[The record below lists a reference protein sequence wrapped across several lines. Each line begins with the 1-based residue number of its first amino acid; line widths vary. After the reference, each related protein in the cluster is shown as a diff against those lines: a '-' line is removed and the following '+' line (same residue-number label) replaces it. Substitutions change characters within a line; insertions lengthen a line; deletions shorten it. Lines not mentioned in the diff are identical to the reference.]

1 MKRLTIVVA
10 TLAPLAVVSLVQAQ
24 DWKPAAGPLMSRFAK
39 DVSPQNVHPE
49 YPRPQMVRPDWLNLN
64 GLWQF
69 DEAKADEAVPTGK
82 NLSKKILV
90 PFPVESALSGVM
102 ARAERLWY
110 RRTFEIPGAWK
121 GRRVLLHF
129 QAVDWETTVYVNGR
143 PVGTHRG
150 GYDAFSFDVTDALTS
165 GGEQE
170 LIVQVFDPTS
180 RGDQPRG
187 KQVDKPRG
195 IWYTPSTG
203 IWQTAWLEPV
213 PAARIGRMTLVPDLD
228 ASCLRLTVE
237 GIGTVGRGHTGPQN
251 SIEAIARDGR
261 RQVARVVGGV
271 GRELKLQ
278 IPRERLKLWSPTSP
292 FLYDLSVTLKQGDLK
307 VDGVESYFG
316 MRKIDL
322 GKDEAGFTRMRLNG
336 EFLFQI
342 GPLDQGFWPDGLYTA
357 PTDEALRYDIEMTKK
372 LGFNMARKHVKIEP
386 ARWYYW
392 CDKLG
397 LLVWQDMP
405 SGNNKTP
412 ESKAQFQ
419 VELDRLVEGFRNHPS
434 IIMWVVFNEGWGQ
447 HDTERYVERVKKTDP
462 SRLVNNASGW
472 ADKKVGD
479 VLDIHRYPGPGAP
492 DPEQLRAGVLGEF
505 GGLGLGVDG
514 HTWTDKT
521 WGYRGTDSSAELT
534 GRYVTLLRGVWG
546 YQQSHGMS
554 AAVYTQTT
562 DVETECNGLMTYDRA
577 VIKVDVDR
585 VAAANRGRVPKLK
598 VIVPTSQA
606 KGIPWRYTFEKPGEG
621 WFKPEFDDSAWKEG
635 PGGFGTKMTPGGVV
649 RTEWSS
655 ADIWIRRPFEL
666 PEADPGELT
675 LWVHHDEDVEIYING
690 VLAAK
695 ATEFTVDYEELMLT
709 PDGRRALKPGKNVM
723 AIHCKQTKGG
733 QYIDAGIVEITMD
746 E

>member
-1 MKRLTIVVA
+1 MKALKVTIAVLISWTLTSA
-10 TLAPLAVVSLVQAQ
+10 VQAEP
-24 DWKPAAGPLMSRFAK
+24 WKPAAGPLMTRWAK
-39 DVSPQNVHPE
+39 QVSPDNAHPE
-49 YPRPQMVRPDWLNLN
+49 YPRPQMVRQEWLNLN

-69 DEAKADEAVPTGK
+69 AMGGPDDAVPAGK
-82 NLSKKILV
+82 QLPEKILV
-90 PFPVESALSGVM
+90 PYPVESALSGVM
-102 ARAERLWY
+102 KRADRVWY
-110 RRTFEIPGAWK
+110 RRTFEVPKEWAGK
-121 GRRVLLHF
+121 RVLLHF
-129 QAVDWETTVYVNGR
+129 QAVDWEAMVYVNGQ
-143 PVGTHRG
+143 PIGLHRG
-150 GYDAFSFDVTDALTS
+150 GYDAFSLDVTSALADS
-165 GGEQE
+165 GEQE
-170 LIVQVFDPTS
+170 LIVRVFDPS
-180 RGDQPRG
+180 SSGDQPRG
-187 KQVDKPRG
+187 KQVNEPRG

-203 IWQTAWLEPV
+203 IWQTVWLEPV
-213 PAARIGRMTLVPDLD
+213 PAARIDRILLVPDVD
-228 ASCLRLTVE
+228 ASCLRVTVTGS
-237 GIGTVGRGHTGPQN
+237 GITDN
-251 SIEAIARDGR
+251 CLIEAVARDDDAE
-261 RQVARVVGGV
+261 VAKASGKAAA
-271 GRELKLQ
+271 EIQ
-278 IPRERLKLWSPTSP
+278 IPIPKDALMLWSPDDP
-292 FLYDLSVTLKQGDLK
+292 FLYDLTVTLKHAGETLDQ
-307 VDGVESYFG
+307 VESYFG
-316 MRKIDL
+316 MRKIEL
-322 GKDEAGFTRMRLNG
+322 AKDEDGFMRMRLNG

-405 SGNNKTP
+405 SANNKTP
-412 ESKAQFQ
+412 ESKVQFQ
-419 VELDRLVEGFRNHPS
+419 VELDRLIEGFRNHPS

-479 VLDIHRYPGPGAP
+479 VLDVHRYPGPGAP
-492 DPEQLRAGVLGEF
+492 EPEQLRAGVLGEF

-514 HTWTDKT
+514 HTWTQKT
-521 WGYRGTDSSAELT
+521 WGYRGTTSSAELT
-534 GRYVTLLRGVWG
+534 SRYVGLLRGVWG
-546 YQQSHGMS
+546 FQASHGMS

-606 KGIPWRYTFEKPGEG
+606 KGIPWRYTVEKPAEG
-621 WFKPEFDDSAWKEG
+621 WLKPEFDDSAWKEG

-649 RTEWSS
+649 GTEWSS
-655 ADIWIRRPFEL
+655 ADIWIRRQFEL
-666 PEADPGELT
+666 PEVDPDELT

-695 ATEFTVDYEELMLT
+695 ATEFTVDYEEMVIT
-709 PDGRRALKPGKNVM
+709 PEGRRALKPGKNVM

-733 QYIDAGIVEITMD
+733 QYIDAGIVQVTVD